1 MAIKENKFYCQW
13 IQDTRILHSKILDKI
28 IAGILHT
35 NKLVFWDSGVHIFAK
50 DDLMLMNHSIS
61 FSYNYI
67 RGYLLVEL
75 WFKEAFCVCVC
86 ILINFVKIQYS

>member
-13 IQDTRILHSKILDKI
+13 IQDTRIVHSKNLDKI

-67 RGYLLVEL
+67 RGYLLVVL
-75 WFKEAFCVCVC
+75 WF
-86 ILINFVKIQYS
+86 